1 MRKEQLTGSQLGT
14 DLPSEGLVGQLGN
27 YGLFSL
33 ERREDLARCHGAG
46 RPEAPTSAARRKARE
61 LYHTRQSYAFKQ
73 DPCAFWDS
81 EEVRT
86 LRESA
91 GMTQVEMAE
100 LLKLL
105 GLTTARSK
113 HKNG

>member
-46 RPEAPTSAARRKARE
+46 RPEAPTSAARWKARE
-61 LYHTRQSYAFKQ
+61 LYHTRQFYAFKQ

-81 EEVRT
+81 EEVGFSR
-86 LRESA
+86 
-91 GMTQVEMAE
+91 
-100 LLKLL
+100 KLYKRWL
-105 GLTTARSK
+105 GKKPFGRS
-113 HKNG
+113 GSPQA